1 MNGEGRIRRGL
12 RLVGQSM
19 AFLRERPRM
28 LALPVVSGI
37 LVTISAAIVMTA
49 AIELDGD
56 GGWRFVLVAAVGTF
70 PLSALATFFNVAFV
84 AMAAD
89 AVEGYEPTV
98 RGGLRVA
105 EDRLGAILGWTL
117 LATGVGLLLAAVQQI
132 PGVGGWVGR
141 IVAAAGSLAW
151 GLATFFVVPIIA
163 LHGTGAR
170 ESVRRSASTV
180 RGRWGEAV
188 TGDFAIGAVMVL
200 SILPAAAAIGLG
212 AALWGD
218 GDRAAGVPLVAAGVL
233 IVAVAF
239 TVSSALTSLFQFFLY
254 RYVAY
259 GTIDGPFAAE
269 DLERAV
275 KPKPAPFWRRLRR

>member
-1 MNGEGRIRRGL
+1 MAGEGRIRRGL

-19 AFLRERPRM
+19 AFLRERPAM
-28 LALPVVSGI
+28 LALPVLSGI
-37 LVTISAAIVMTA
+37 LVTISAAVVMAA

-56 GGWRFVLVAAVGTF
+56 GGWRFVLVAVIGTF

-117 LATGVGLLLAAVQQI
+117 LATGVGLLLAAIQQI
-132 PGVGGWVGR
+132 PGIGGWVGR

-170 ESVRRSASTV
+170 ESVRRSARTI
-180 RGRWGEAV
+180 RERWGEAI
-188 TGDFAIGAVMVL
+188 TGDFAIGAVML
-200 SILPAAAAIGLG
+200 LLLMPATVAIGIG

-218 GDRAAGVPLVAAGVL
+218 GAQAAGVPLVAGGVVIGAL
-233 IVAVAF
+233 AF
-239 TVSSALTSLFQFFLY
+239 TLSSALTSLFQLFLY
-254 RYVAY
+254 RYVVHGAV
-259 GTIDGPFAAE
+259 DGPFAVE
-269 DLERAV
+269 DLERAI
-275 KPKPAPFWRRLRR
+275 KPRRPPFWRRFR